1 MDEPGKGSWTPGLT
15 EPLHLPRRDYRPTWK
30 LNQTETVA
38 GNYYPV
44 NSRIY
49 IRVSP
54 PILLPTSQ
62 HPSTEW
68 GVTPQA
74 ERLPAVLGGLP
85 IPCGACLGALRRCPD
100 RAGSQARK
108 QRGLPA
114 RGPQQTELGQAA
126 PVCALKSWE
135 TDSETKPGVQ
145 AAVAGGRDT
154 ATPALCVSVGLP
166 GCESLSPPCGGKGH
180 LALGLGPWS
189 VGTWGPE

>member
-85 IPCGACLGALRRCPD
+85 IPCGACLG
-100 RAGSQARK
+100 
-108 QRGLPA
+108 
-114 RGPQQTELGQAA
+114 
-126 PVCALKSWE
+126 VW
-135 TDSETKPGVQ
+135 
-145 AAVAGGRDT
+145 
-154 ATPALCVSVGLP
+154 LP
-166 GCESLSPPCGGKGH
+166 GCGAPHSPPPSAPHQDGNMQLTVLTDRSQGGSSLRDGSME
-180 LALGLGPWS
+180 LMVSGQSPEPVPTLVPTGP
-189 VGTWGPE
+189 